1 MSESKA
7 EKSRKI
13 ALGVGY
19 VSVMLIF
26 AIICLTIFAVLSF
39 KAAMSTDSFNERSG
53 DFLRQYY
60 AADTKAK
67 ETLSK
72 LNDHMQAARGSM
84 FFVEE
89 FQAAASELD
98 GVTVKQTADGF
109 SASYEV
115 PINDRQVLAVAIH
128 FDNDGKYSI
137 EQWQNRDVSGETEE
151 SHLNVWDGTF
161 D

>member
-60 AADTKAK
+60 AADTQAK

-72 LNDHMQAARGSM
+72 LNDRMQAARGSM
-84 FFVEE
+84 FFAEE

-98 GVTVKQTADGF
+98 GVTVKQKADGF
-109 SASYEV
+109 SASYEI

>member
-1 MSESKA
+1 MNKE
-7 EKSRKI
+7 EKTRKI

-26 AIICLTIFAVLSF
+26 AVICLTIFAVLSF
-39 KAAMSTDSFNERSG
+39 KAAMSTDSFNDRSG

-60 AADTKAK
+60 AADTQAK
-67 ETLSK
+67 QTLSK
-72 LNDHMQAARGSM
+72 LNDSMQASRGSM
-84 FFVEE
+84 FLEEE

-98 GVTVKQTADGF
+98 GVTVMQTADGF
-109 SASYEV
+109 SASYDV

-128 FDNDGKYSI
+128 FDNNGEYLI
-137 EQWQNRDVSGETEE
+137 EQWQNRDVSGEPEE